1 MSGFNT
7 HEGRMARRVVDCFTT
22 DALRQIQSA
31 VNGDEYVNEYRGGM
45 GSDIRYLSD
54 FAVEQINNAVTVN
67 GGGGVLMSLR

>member
-54 FAVEQINNAVTVN
+54 FAV
-67 GGGGVLMSLR
+67 